1 MDDTT
6 LQDLKQFIAATVSQ
20 EIAEVRQDIDKL
32 DKKLSQR
39 IDDRT
44 EEILAAVGES
54 TETRFGVIEEDVKD
68 LQTRVTNLEAA

>member
-32 DKKLSQR
+32 DRKLSQR

-54 TETRFGVIEEDVKD
+54 TETRFGVVEEDVKD
-68 LQTRVTNLEAA
+68 LQTRVTKLEAA